1 MLLAEVDVKI
11 RHADTFRIQ
20 ETLKNQI
27 VRHWI
32 EIGYRQGGPAGYG
45 LRRTLIDQSGSIKGE
60 LARGEH
66 KSLQTDRVI
75 LVLVAGV
82 ESGSPAEA
90 AGLQLGDQVIALDGK
105 PIITIEDLLRTLDGA
120 SIGRELGVSVLRLE
134 KRLELRVTPKESP
147 V

>member
-1 MLLAEVDVKI
+1 
-11 RHADTFRIQ
+11 
-20 ETLKNQI
+20 
-27 VRHWI
+27 
-32 EIGYRQGGPAGYG
+32 
-45 LRRTLIDQSGSIKGE
+45 
-60 LARGEH
+60 
-66 KSLQTDRVI
+66 
-75 LVLVAGV
+75 VAGV